1 MGLLQI
7 KYVDAIPVVQKNET
21 AGATDLAVGTTYKF
35 IVPRDGQDD
44 LAIDYTPVSG
54 ERTIEHAR
62 YHLYE
67 QLKNEGF
74 LIGALNSETSTN
86 IIRIQNLDLA
96 DSRIVTFENVTTEI
110 GDDKGNDFNT
120 ASYNPIVQA
129 YDAGKTI
136 TISFDQIT
144 SIDCEDNI
152 IKLYYGPGSKYIK
165 FVLGTIDT
173 AQIDRIRIDAS
184 TSNTPAITETAV
196 TAGYLASEDDFY
208 ILEEQLFDA
217 IIASESPGIH
227 YLNYDTANISVSYH
241 SS

>member
-1 MGLLQI
+1 
-7 KYVDAIPVVQKNET
+7 
-21 AGATDLAVGTTYKF
+21 
-35 IVPRDGQDD
+35 
-44 LAIDYTPVSG
+44 
-54 ERTIEHAR
+54 
-62 YHLYE
+62 LYE

-96 DSRIVTFENVTTEI
+96 DSRIINFENVTTEI
-110 GDDKGNDFNT
+110 EDNKGNDFEV
-120 ASYNPIVQA
+120 AAYDPIAQA

-144 SIDCEDNI
+144 SIDCENNQI
-152 IKLYYGPGSKYIK
+152 RLYYGTGSKYIK

-173 AQIDRIRIDAS
+173 AQIDRIRIPNTAS
-184 TSNTPAITETAV
+184 SVVTETAI
-196 TAGYLASEDDFY
+196 TAEYLAGEDAFY

-241 SS
+241 AS

>member
-7 KYVDAIPVVQKNET
+7 KYVDAVPVVQKNET

-74 LIGALNSETSTN
+74 LIGALNSETSGN

-96 DSRIVTFENVTTEI
+96 DSRIINFENVTTEI
-110 GDDKGNDFNT
+110 EDDKGNDFE
-120 ASYNPIVQA
+120 SEDYDPIAQA

-144 SIDCEDNI
+144 SIDCENNEI
-152 IKLYYGPGSKYIK
+152 RLYYGTGSKYIK

-173 AQIDRIRIDAS
+173 AEIDRIRIPNTL
-184 TSNTPAITETAV
+184 TSVVTETAI
-196 TAGYLASEDDFY
+196 TADYLADEDAFY

-241 SS
+241 AS

>member
-21 AGATDLAVGTTYKF
+21 AGATDLVVGTTYKF

-96 DSRIVTFENVTTEI
+96 DSRIINFENVTTEI
-110 GDDKGNDFNT
+110 EDNKGNDFEV
-120 ASYNPIVQA
+120 AAYDPIAQA

-144 SIDCEDNI
+144 SIDCENNQI
-152 IKLYYGPGSKYIK
+152 RLYYGTGSKYIK

-173 AQIDRIRIDAS
+173 AQIDRIRIPNTAS
-184 TSNTPAITETAV
+184 SVVTETAI
-196 TAGYLASEDDFY
+196 TAEYLAGEDAFY

-241 SS
+241 AS